1 MRKLTARKIK
11 AKRRVSP
18 NIIGTDKRPRINV
31 FRSNLYLY
39 AQAIND
45 EKKHT
50 LAAYSTRHVQ
60 KEKDYKKITKTKQA
74 FILGERLA
82 GKLLSLKI
90 NGAVFDR
97 NFYIYKGRVKAVAEG
112 LRVGKIK
119 I

>member
-1 MRKLTARKIK
+1 MRKSIARKIK

-18 NIIGTDKRPRINV
+18 NTFGTDKCPRINV
-31 FRSNLYLY
+31 FRSNLYLF

-45 EKKHT
+45 DKKQT
-50 LAAYSTRHVQ
+50 LAAYSTRHIQ

-82 GKLLSLKI
+82 EKLLTLKI
-90 NGAVFDR
+90 NEAVFDR
-97 NFYIYKGRVKAVAEG
+97 SCYIYKGRVKAVAEG
-112 LRVGKIK
+112 LRLAKIK